1 MDKIK
6 NNEKDM
12 SVIKQV
18 LSLQDKK
25 TIELKVL
32 WDKMFDHQ
40 PAISSREYMI
50 SKLAYRI
57 QELAYGGVDE
67 ITAEKIQATAKKIK
81 SPKNSQNGKFNPM
94 IGTKIVKD
102 YKGNF
107 IEILVV
113 DGGFSYAGEI
123 YKSLSSIATKITGTK
138 WNGLKFFGVAGA

>member
-57 QELAYGGVDE
+57 QELTYGGVDE
-67 ITAEKIQATAKKIK
+67 ATQKKIQDAAKKSRVRRIRRAENSIRWLVQK
-81 SPKNSQNGKFNPM
+81 S
-94 IGTKIVKD
+94 
-102 YKGNF
+102 
-107 IEILVV
+107 
-113 DGGFSYAGEI
+113 
-123 YKSLSSIATKITGTK
+123 
-138 WNGLKFFGVAGA
+138 